1 MDSILSI
8 NNAGAKFGMKAITIA
23 VSSLALVLS
32 TSAASSAN
40 TQAVPPYP
48 GKRVAGVS
56 RSIKYPATPLNITAL
71 VPELD
76 AKTSTKTTVKD
87 LIVWVYVPYFRSDVN
102 SDKNTFT
109 LNLRVIDLT
118 QKDTDGNP
126 VNVTEREIALPEIP
140 GIMPIYLP
148 SGTQLK
154 VGKSYSWE
162 LRAACENNAPFD
174 IKLTIDRVAELS
186 QSPLPTSQPLSKI
199 EFYAKKS
206 IWLNAMTEVIKPS
219 GKRPTLTLDAQKF
232 LLEKL
237 DGEDFKT
244 TGLAPDYLQ
253 QITQQPIV
261 K

>member
-1 MDSILSI
+1 
-8 NNAGAKFGMKAITIA
+8 
-23 VSSLALVLS
+23 
-32 TSAASSAN
+32 
-40 TQAVPPYP
+40 
-48 GKRVAGVS
+48 
-56 RSIKYPATPLNITAL
+56 
-71 VPELD
+71 
-76 AKTSTKTTVKD
+76 
-87 LIVWVYVPYFRSDVN
+87 
-102 SDKNTFT
+102 
-109 LNLRVIDLT
+109 
-118 QKDTDGNP
+118 
-126 VNVTEREIALPEIP
+126 
-140 GIMPIYLP
+140 MPIYLP

-154 VGKSYSWE
+154 VSKSYSWE

>member
-199 EFYAKKS
+199 
-206 IWLNAMTEVIKPS
+206 
-219 GKRPTLTLDAQKF
+219 GRC
-232 LLEKL
+232 
-237 DGEDFKT
+237 
-244 TGLAPDYLQ
+244 
-253 QITQQPIV
+253 
-261 K
+261 